1 MVSIFLRKYI
11 KLMNSAVVVRKKCSF
26 VAVSGLRVKVFPLLR
41 GAIFVGEAQ
50 FSGSFKLK
58 FGNYM

>member
-1 MVSIFLRKYI
+1 
-11 KLMNSAVVVRKKCSF
+11 MNSAVVVRKKCSF
-26 VAVSGLRVKVFPLLR
+26 VAVSGVRVKVFPLLR
-41 GAIFVGEAQ
+41 GAIFVGETQ